1 MNWRSWGFD
10 SFMTKTIPS
19 SEKISSIEARNL
31 IPIGGISPSRLV
43 SPLNAST
50 DIVFSSTDN
59 DTAAWTS
66 GTLYFADKTDS
77 GTIDAGNTGNITVT
91 TYVYYDKE
99 VLGALQT
106 TTTVSDASGAS
117 RLLIA
122 IVEKGATGKDCKI
135 TPTIA
140 AGLIVSGIT
149 ADQIAAGTI
158 TANEITVSQLD
169 AFAVNTG
176 TLTVDESISVGSARI
191 KFDGANNRI
200 LVSDAT
206 YGRLLFDNDGSF
218 KISNDGKEVTTVTG
232 TDLAFYFNPSTNSIK
247 KGGFELVNGKEF
259 FLTIT
264 HAGSSGGNNVMFGN
278 DSESYQNLSD
288 GEFLFNPDDYP
299 GATFYLEIVG
309 RAGASGDPLRTTT
322 CNLYNVTDAGA
333 VASST
338 ASTTQ
343 TSAADGDAPGANVR
357 FRSSAI
363 TFVSGDKEYILQFKT
378 DTAGRYADVASA
390 KLIISYE

>member
-91 TYVYYDKE
+91 TYCYYDKE

-106 TTTVSDASGAS
+106 TTTVSEASGAS

-149 ADQIAAGTI
+149 ADQITANTITATEIAAGTI
-158 TANEITVSQLD
+158 TATEINGNQLD
-169 AFAVNTG
+169 VVSANTG
-176 TLTVDESISVGSARI
+176 TLNVDEYITLGSDSNLKIDGTNKRISVS
-191 KFDGANNRI
+191 DGTDIRI
-200 LVSDAT
+200 LIGYQS
-206 YGRLLFDNDGSF
+206 
-218 KISNDGKEVTTVTG
+218 
-232 TDLAFYFNPSTNSIK
+232 
-247 KGGFELVNGKEF
+247 GGF
-259 FLTIT
+259 
-264 HAGSSGGNNVMFGN
+264 
-278 DSESYQNLSD
+278 
-288 GEFLFNPDDYP
+288 
-299 GATFYLEIVG
+299 
-309 RAGASGDPLRTTT
+309 
-322 CNLYNVTDAGA
+322 
-333 VASST
+333 
-338 ASTTQ
+338 
-343 TSAADGDAPGANVR
+343 
-357 FRSSAI
+357 
-363 TFVSGDKEYILQFKT
+363 
-378 DTAGRYADVASA
+378 
-390 KLIISYE
+390 